1 MIQKRQTHL
10 VKSGSRYFQKDVR
23 GNCKSI
29 NSKFSGTFIYVESQV
44 LRPANAGLSR
54 AIAWLD
60 SMTKANARSPDLG
73 RELTQVLIMT
83 LLIGSMSQPLLD
95 WKSLD

>member
-1 MIQKRQTHL
+1 M
-10 VKSGSRYFQKDVR
+10 
-23 GNCKSI
+23 
-29 NSKFSGTFIYVESQV
+29 